1 MRQRPA
7 LTQLLAGEAGCRGEA
22 PGGVRTRKST
32 QTPGARCFLEGVS
45 RGWGR
50 GCRRVV
56 RGWWWQGHSVPSS
69 RRTQVVTHPV
79 SRLGDENRTSAGQVA
94 RSCGPGRC
102 RSHTRTQAQEE
113 ARPPAPQ
120 RPQLKSPCKGKGR
133 SERSGDTGKA
143 HTESQPPSPRQQRGC
158 EPPVVLRL
166 KDTW

>member
-7 LTQLLAGEAGCRGEA
+7 LTQLLAGEAGCRGVA

-113 ARPPAPQ
+113 ARPPSPQ

-133 SERSGDTGKA
+133 SNAQGTLGKPTRKASLHRPGSSGA
-143 HTESQPPSPRQQRGC
+143 VSPP
-158 EPPVVLRL
+158 
-166 KDTW
+166 WF